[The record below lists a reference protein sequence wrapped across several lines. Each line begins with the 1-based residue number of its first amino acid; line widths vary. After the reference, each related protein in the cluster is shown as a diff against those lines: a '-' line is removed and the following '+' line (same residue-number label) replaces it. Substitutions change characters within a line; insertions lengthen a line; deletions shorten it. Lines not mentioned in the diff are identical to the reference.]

1 MIWGD
6 LLALRIL
13 LSLLTAISTG
23 ALANAWADESSRL
36 SLHPDV
42 QRGDI
47 YRPQGLWPLLGVGM
61 GVMDSADNIR
71 SGGVPTHVKIVGSYY
86 FDGQPWVADLGLG
99 LHNQFLTQKGGGSD
113 TITSLY
119 TEVAGRYELT
129 NKWQVGA
136 IWNTLV
142 DNPQRYRSNNRNL
155 ASWAG
160 VQVLKE
166 FTWNDKYLVRA
177 GGRAMTDVGISG
189 DTLNTVMAELQV
201 SFGSDSR
208 VAAVEP
214 APVYVLPPEPE
225 PELEPAPVAPHLA
238 ERAMLNV
245 PIEPGPMRFE
255 SDSVRLVSFS
265 KPYLRRLAQALA
277 ANGQLFDHVE
287 VVGHTD
293 QRGGERYNDKLSIGR
308 ARQVARTLTSAGL
321 QKKQIGVVGKG
332 KSELLTRAA
341 DPGALARNRR
351 VELRFHGVK
360 NKVALKNIIDS
371 VKR

>member
-1 MIWGD
+1 MGEYILIWGET
-6 LLALRIL
+6 LSLRIL
-13 LSLLTAISTG
+13 LSLLTAISTC

-36 SLHPDV
+36 ALHPDV

-71 SGGVPTHVKIVGSYY
+71 SGGVPTHVKIIGSYY

-142 DNPQRYRSNNRNL
+142 DNPQRYRSNNSNL

-201 SFGSDSR
+201 SFGSGSK

-214 APVYVLPPEPE
+214 APVYVPPVES
-225 PELEPAPVAPHLA
+225 APVAPHLA
-238 ERAMLNV
+238 DRAMLNV

-255 SDSVRLVSFS
+255 SDSVRLVSYS

-293 QRGGERYNDKLSIGR
+293 QRGGNRYNDKLSLGR
-308 ARQVARTLTSAGL
+308 ARQVARTLTTAGL
-321 QKKQIGVVGKG
+321 QMKQIGVVGKG
-332 KSELLTRAA
+332 KNELLTHASDA
-341 DPGALARNRR
+341 SALARNRR

-360 NKVALKNIIDS
+360 NKVALKNVIDS